1 MFSYDFYFYNTPFK
15 YIEFVDNN
23 HKNIPK
29 DFNEYIILNLILF
42 YGDKENIITSQNII
56 TKTSTILA
64 SLDNKKRATEYND
77 LRQIIE
83 EKYNMAVDKINLI
96 KKSLDKNSY
105 KSDTYYY
112 LFNSYFHNQFF
123 SSYNHPIIKLISKR
137 ISIQDLYNETK
148 HIYNNTTKESNS
160 LIFDFSIDES
170 YYYLELL
177 CLLLEFNINLEF
189 IDENNFYNINTVE
202 ESFYSFKKQRF
213 VKLTRLKKH
222 EDIHKLSQDKIRILN
237 ANLDFIFSFLN
248 NVYPSIH
255 NPNSLDIFQLE
266 KVQSLFQYIQG
277 DIPQEQFLK
286 IISYIKSELNKLY
299 SNIELPCFH
308 HFDLTDDNFI
318 YDRFYLTTYLL
329 KYSFIKDVLL
339 K

>member
-137 ISIQDLYNETK
+137 ISI
-148 HIYNNTTKESNS
+148 
-160 LIFDFSIDES
+160 
-170 YYYLELL
+170 
-177 CLLLEFNINLEF
+177 
-189 IDENNFYNINTVE
+189 
-202 ESFYSFKKQRF
+202 
-213 VKLTRLKKH
+213 
-222 EDIHKLSQDKIRILN
+222 
-237 ANLDFIFSFLN
+237 
-248 NVYPSIH
+248 
-255 NPNSLDIFQLE
+255 
-266 KVQSLFQYIQG
+266 
-277 DIPQEQFLK
+277 
-286 IISYIKSELNKLY
+286 
-299 SNIELPCFH
+299 
-308 HFDLTDDNFI
+308 
-318 YDRFYLTTYLL
+318 
-329 KYSFIKDVLL
+329 
-339 K
+339 